1 MHRILYTLLVL
12 VAALCLTATFATA
25 QTTQCPAGSKPQTT
39 QQNGKTLTEC
49 VPDTSK
55 APVQTGGCPTG
66 TTAAIDPDTHQFAC
80 IPLGNTSADP
90 YTAKR
95 PVLNTDFNATSEQAE
110 VPANLQTLDQQ
121 RQQADRVASEQYIIN
136 EQSNQNFFETVN
148 TPSRERARKKKERVE
163 QAKLA
168 AEAPGFTVDL
178 GFGYGVIG
186 SIVLH
191 TGVTYIF
198 PNITPIPGKD
208 VRFAAFTDFNFNT
221 IYPNGLTWTV
231 GAKLVTNW
239 SSFQLSVGL
248 GLGIT
253 HHIEHYL
260 GDFGIN
266 DGTGSCRD
274 NDHSYYNVYG
284 NNRECIHRAP
294 SSLTA
299 FTIKPMIEFDW
310 FLTQHWFVGFAM
322 DLPFDFFGFTRTKD
336 VPDGTYHEYCSG
348 WKEDNCEKYN
358 NYKSVD
364 YHETF
369 FAIQFD
375 LYFHAGYKF

>member
-12 VAALCLTATFATA
+12 VAALCLTAPFATA

-39 QQNGKTLTEC
+39 QQNGNTLTEC
-49 VPDTSK
+49 VPDTTK

-121 RQQADRVASEQYIIN
+121 RQQADRVASEQYNVN

-178 GFGYGVIG
+178 GFGYGLIG

-208 VRFAAFTDFNFNT
+208 VRFAAFTDFNFNF
-221 IYPNGLTWTV
+221 IYPTGLTWTV

-239 SSFQLSVGL
+239 SHFQLSVGL

-253 HHIEHYL
+253 HHDDMNIVHM
-260 GDFGIN
+260 
-266 DGTGSCRD
+266 S
-274 NDHSYYNVYG
+274 G
-284 NNRECIHRAP
+284 NMYSVAWDLNI
-294 SSLTA
+294 TA
-299 FTIKPMIEFDW
+299 FTIKPIVEFDW
-310 FLTQHWFVGFAM
+310 FLTQDWFVGFAI
-322 DLPFDFFGFTRTKD
+322 DLPQNIATVRYCESTNDEDYGCSADGARAEDGDYYHDHYISYEDKVGFFM
-336 VPDGTYHEYCSG
+336 
-348 WKEDNCEKYN
+348 
-358 NYKSVD
+358 
-364 YHETF
+364 
-369 FAIQFD
+369 QFD
-375 LYFHAGYKF
+375 IYFHAGYKF